1 MLPSKLRDSTNIIT
15 NRVSGATIQYAF
27 LHWCSV
33 KKTSVVGLVL
43 QTTIN
48 RNKST
53 GRVFSPCYCHC
64 RILSVDVLEE
74 VKWIDVKE
82 YFGHNSILSTSS
94 EVLYWLFFSF
104 HVFLLLTFSSKDISW
119 YVYVYIFRMTLED
132 LDSHS
137 PQPVYL
143 YKIYLHTVNN
153 SQ

>member
-1 MLPSKLRDSTNIIT
+1 MLPSILRDSTNIIT
-15 NRVSGATIQYAF
+15 NRVSAKWCYNTVCF
-27 LHWCSV
+27 LTLMLC

-53 GRVFSPCYCHC
+53 GRVFSPCYSHC

-94 EVLYWLFFSF
+94 EVL
-104 HVFLLLTFSSKDISW
+104 TDFSSVFMFSCYLLFPQKIFHGMFMFIFLGWHWKTWTVTALSQSISTR
-119 YVYVYIFRMTLED
+119 FT
-132 LDSHS
+132 S
-137 PQPVYL
+137 
-143 YKIYLHTVNN
+143 T
-153 SQ
+153 